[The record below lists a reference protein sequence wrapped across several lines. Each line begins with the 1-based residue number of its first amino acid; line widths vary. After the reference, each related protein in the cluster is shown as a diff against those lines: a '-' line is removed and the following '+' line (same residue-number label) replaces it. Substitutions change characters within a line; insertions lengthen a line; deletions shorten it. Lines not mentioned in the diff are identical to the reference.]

1 MRLKRIKNMKLWLI
15 ALLPFL
21 FLNCVKQAEIEQTI
35 KAVKFEELETVYTKQ
50 NDTLYVVNYWATWCV
65 PCVEEIPHFMELN
78 AEYSKNHK
86 FEMILVSL
94 DKLEVLNTS
103 VQALITKKNI
113 VTDVYLLDDIKRM
126 NDWIPA
132 VNEDWSGAIPAT
144 VLYKNGKQLA
154 FHEGKLNKEELQELI
169 QQNL

>member
-1 MRLKRIKNMKLWLI
+1 MDLKRLITMKFWLF
-15 ALLPFL
+15 AFLPFI
-21 FLNCVKQAEIEQTI
+21 FINCVKQTEVKQTI

-65 PCVEEIPHFMELN
+65 PCIEEIPHFMELN
-78 AEYSKNHK
+78 AEYSQNQK
-86 FEMILVSL
+86 FKMILVSL

-103 VQALITKKNI
+103 VKALIAKKNI

-132 VNEDWSGAIPAT
+132 LNEDWSGAIPAT
-144 VLYKNGKQLA
+144 AIYKNEVQLA
-154 FHEGKLNKEELQELI
+154 FNEGKLSKEELQGLI
-169 QQNL
+169 QKNL